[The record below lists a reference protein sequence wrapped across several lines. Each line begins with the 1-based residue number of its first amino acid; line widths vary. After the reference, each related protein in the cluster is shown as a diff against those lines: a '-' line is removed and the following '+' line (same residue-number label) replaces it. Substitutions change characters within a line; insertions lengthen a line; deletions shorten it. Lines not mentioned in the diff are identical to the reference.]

1 MKGTSPNAPFL
12 VVLTFARV
20 GDGTRVEVTSE
31 IRLRG
36 AMRILGPVVT
46 LVYGR
51 AWARGLAHLK
61 ELMEAG
67 QL

>member
-1 MKGTSPNAPFL
+1 
-12 VVLTFARV
+12 V
-20 GDGTRVEVTSE
+20 GDGTRVELTSE

-36 AMRILGPVVT
+36 AMRFLGPIVAV
-46 LVYGR
+46 VYGR

-61 ELMEAG
+61 ELMESG

>member
-1 MKGTSPNAPFL
+1 VEATADHVTAGRGWRFGEPAGAPY
-12 VVLTFARV
+12 V
-20 GDGTRVEVTSE
+20 
-31 IRLRG
+31 
-36 AMRILGPVVT
+36 RILGPVVT